1 MDQRRVLRAAI
12 PALVLLWL
20 LCAASPQP
28 QAPNQLP
35 AQDLRSQL
43 ELARATLAAH
53 AHDTRV
59 RGVSV
64 GELMARIDADL
75 SQLGV
80 SSAQSPGPDEASKEL
95 AARLDVSL
103 VDQLLGSASPPPPGA
118 GANEMLVPSTSAGS
132 AQPVALYLPP
142 SYARVRSAPLIIML
156 PNQGQSETQLIATPY
171 MRALADET
179 EAVFAVPF
187 FGANAPFTGA
197 DGDAVYNVLD
207 TLQASLHLDRR
218 RVFLAGY
225 SMGAFGI
232 FMIAPQ
238 RPQSWT
244 ALLSIAGTLTNEDKT
259 SVVSAMAGKQV
270 FMVAGGDD
278 AEVNAS
284 YVRAA
289 VTYLSANGVEARY
302 DEQPHGTHALESL
315 RPAVERAWRAMLSGV
330 RNVAPDSGFPS
341 PQPTRTIHM

>member
-1 MDQRRVLRAAI
+1 MDHRRVLRAAI
-12 PALVLLWL
+12 PALVLVVL

-28 QAPNQLP
+28 QSPSPLP
-35 AQDLRSQL
+35 ASDVRSQL
-43 ELARATLAAH
+43 ERAHTMLAAH

-59 RGVSV
+59 RGVATS
-64 GELMARIDADL
+64 ELIARIDDDL
-75 SQLGV
+75 SQLGA
-80 SSAQSPGPDEASKEL
+80 SSTQSSGPDQASMEL

-103 VDQLLGSASPPPPGA
+103 VDQLLSSASPAPPGL
-118 GANEMLVPSTSAGS
+118 GANEVLVPSTTAGS
-132 AQPVALYLPP
+132 VQPLALYLPP
-142 SYARVRSAPLIIML
+142 SYDRARSAPLIIML

-171 MRALADET
+171 LRALADENQ
-179 EAVFAVPF
+179 AVLAVPAF
-187 FGANAPFTGA
+187 AANRSFTSA

-207 TLQASLHLDRR
+207 TLQALLHLDRR
-218 RVFLAGY
+218 RVYLAGY

-238 RPQSWT
+238 RPQTWA
-244 ALLSIAGTLTNEDKT
+244 ALLSIAGTLTNEDKS

-270 FMVAGGDD
+270 FMVAGSDD
-278 AEVNAS
+278 TQVDAS

-302 DEQPHGTHALESL
+302 EEQLHGTHALESL

-330 RNVAPDSGFPS
+330 RNVAPESGFPS
-341 PQPTRTIHM
+341 PEPTRTIHM